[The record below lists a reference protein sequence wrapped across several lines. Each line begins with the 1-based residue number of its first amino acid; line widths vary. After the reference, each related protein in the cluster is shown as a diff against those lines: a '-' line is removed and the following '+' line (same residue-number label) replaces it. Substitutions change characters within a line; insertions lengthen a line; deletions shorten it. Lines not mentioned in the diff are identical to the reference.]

1 MNEIPGENTQRE
13 QQGEEL
19 EEQSTEN
26 SNEIVASSETSTPPA
41 EEPATATEAEPEQES
56 DTVPLKRDAPETAS
70 AAQADVHDVNTADS
84 DTEPQDTV
92 PADSTPVQ
100 TAAPGELD
108 ATEPTASE
116 HPEAEGADTEGAETR
131 RDEAIDEA
139 PATPD
144 VETPDGDFNSPHE
157 ETATEEELHGKGQEH
172 AEGED
177 HGEGEPHRP
186 KIVLKAG
193 TDPESIRALEL
204 CKEKVSQLH
213 LKMHPLAARWDGDKH
228 VTIFFRADEKVDF
241 RKLVRELSRVLR
253 ARIELRQ
260 LGPREQGKLCGLV
273 GKCGQPLCCQ
283 TFLGEFTQ
291 SSIKMAKTQDLALNP
306 MKISGVCGRL
316 LCCLNYE
323 QEMYAEVKGRMPKV
337 NKWVDT
343 EFGPGKVV
351 ALNVLKETV
360 TVQLETSTRELSLDE
375 VRLSEAPPQ
384 N

>member
-108 ATEPTASE
+108 ATEPTASD

-157 ETATEEELHGKGQEH
+157 ETATEEELHGEGQEH